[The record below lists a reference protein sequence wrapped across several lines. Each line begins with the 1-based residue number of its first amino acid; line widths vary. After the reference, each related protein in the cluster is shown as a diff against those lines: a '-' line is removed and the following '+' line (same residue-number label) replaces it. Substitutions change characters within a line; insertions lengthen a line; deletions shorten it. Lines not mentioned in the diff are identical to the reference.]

1 MISCLFRKC
10 PGQLKDKLKM
20 HTPGL
25 APSVMKMSSAF
36 AGNPSREVIPAAIAS
51 RSPLTP

>member
-1 MISCLFRKC
+1 MSRKIKVEVKSS
-10 PGQLKDKLKM
+10 QF

-36 AGNPSREVIPAAIAS
+36 AGNPSREAIPAAIAS
-51 RSPLTP
+51 RSPLIP